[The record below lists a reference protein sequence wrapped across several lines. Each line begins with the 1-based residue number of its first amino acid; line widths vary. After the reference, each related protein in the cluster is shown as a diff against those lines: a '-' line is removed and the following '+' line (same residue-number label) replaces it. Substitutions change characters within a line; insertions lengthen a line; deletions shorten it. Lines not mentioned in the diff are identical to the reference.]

1 MQRISEML
9 RAKAIELLKSGAV
22 SRILCWK
29 SGGLPCDMSPAFLTD
44 ETQFQGAVYNAFCGT
59 NLSKYLVDTKNA
71 SEKTLVF
78 LKPCDTYGLN
88 QLAAEHKI
96 SREQV
101 FVVGIPCTGMLDMEK
116 IRARG
121 IRNIQAV
128 SLSGDTIVVQTTTG
142 EKSLGRQDALLEKCR
157 YCKGA
162 EHAAFD
168 ELLGTDENVAQNE
181 SLDRFADVSMLEG
194 KTPEERFAFWR
205 GELSRCIRCNACRN
219 VCPACTCIQC
229 VFDTNR
235 FKVKTK
241 VSSDDFEDN
250 LYHIIRAYH
259 VAGRCTD
266 CGECGRVCPQNIPLH
281 LLNRKFIQDINRLYG
296 DYQAGADARACSPLT
311 EYAKDDAE
319 PGIVSSRGGVR

>member
-1 MQRISEML
+1 M
-9 RAKAIELLKSGAV
+9 RAKAAALLKSGAV
-22 SRILCWK
+22 NRILCWRL
-29 SGGLPCDMSPAFLTD
+29 GDLPCDMSPAFLTD
-44 ETQFQGAVYNAFCGT
+44 ETHLSASVYNVFCGA
-59 NLSKYLVDTKNA
+59 NLSKYLVDIKNA
-71 SEKTLVF
+71 SGKTLVF
-78 LKPCDTYGLN
+78 LKPCDTYSFN

-101 FVVGIPCTGMLDMEK
+101 FVVGIPCNGMVDMEK

-121 IRNIQAV
+121 IRNTQTINI
-128 SLSGDTIVVQTTTG
+128 SGDTIVVRSASG
-142 EKSLGRQDALLEKCR
+142 EKTLGRRDALLEKCL
-157 YCKGA
+157 YCKGG
-162 EHAAFD
+162 EHVVFD
-168 ELLGTDENVAQNE
+168 ELLDTDENTAQNE
-181 SLDRFADVSMLEG
+181 ALDRFADVSMLER

-205 GELSRCIRCNACRN
+205 DELSRCIRCNACRN

-281 LLNRKFIQDINRLYG
+281 LLNRKLIQDINRLYG
-296 DYQAGADARACSPLT
+296 EYQAGADVRSRSPLT
-311 EYAKDDAE
+311 EYARDDAE
-319 PGIVSSRGGVR
+319 PGIVSQRGGVR